1 MTAFRCGGLEYTSAQ
16 RCLRTCTARHTCR
29 DCKNDSSRM
38 NFHEV
43 AFTYAQ
49 AFRTPARPSLSGFL
63 TGAGAVFKFLRDFP
77 RALSFVGA
85 PPFPRTSGICECGR
99 ICKVVPRNASM
110 VLMIYRS
117 CRASGEQRKA
127 VLNFRT
133 QIPGFGHRQR
143 KMPTVTVVF

>member
-1 MTAFRCGGLEYTSAQ
+1 
-16 RCLRTCTARHTCR
+16 
-29 DCKNDSSRM
+29 M

-63 TGAGAVFKFLRDFP
+63 TGAGAVFKFLVQVFSP
-77 RALSFVGA
+77 RALSSAGA
-85 PPFPRTSGICECGR
+85 PPFPRILYICECGR

-127 VLNFRT
+127 VHRSFDAHLSRWCRISPMHSWYLVARKKMKMFIPLNTLFHQGER
-133 QIPGFGHRQR
+133 
-143 KMPTVTVVF
+143 